1 MSTSPRPD
9 VGDDPA
15 GLLLLRGSVA
25 EVSAWLRKG
34 VVPATVVP
42 MDGWTAVFPEGRSF
56 ADPPYADGSM
66 VTASR
71 PIPRKLGP
79 ALGFWV
85 VDGRAIITVQTKGR
99 GGIRYVVWEPERGI
113 VSPPGLTVAGPVTI
127 QRVAGGG
134 NRAELVEILRELYVQ
149 PDRLL
154 AAVVS
159 VLELPGARTLIDPA
173 GAEDLPDAVSVLPA
187 PKEIGYFND
196 AVKDAVRLR
205 QELEA

>member
-9 VGDDPA
+9 TGDDPA
-15 GLLLLRGSVA
+15 GLLLLRGSVP
-25 EVSAWLRKG
+25 EVSAWIRKG
-34 VVPATVVP
+34 VVPATVAP
-42 MDGWTAVFPEGRSF
+42 MDGWTAVFPEGASF
-56 ADPPYADGSM
+56 ADPPYADGTM

-85 VDGRAIITVQTKGR
+85 VDGRAIITLQTRGR
-99 GGIRYVVWEPERGI
+99 GGIRWVVWEPERGI
-113 VSPPGLTVAGPVTI
+113 VAPPGLPQAGPVSL

-134 NRAELVEILRELYVQ
+134 SRSELVEILHELYVQ

-154 AAVVS
+154 AAVVA
-159 VLELPGARTLIDPA
+159 VLKLPGARLMVDA
-173 GAEDLPDAVSVLPA
+173 SGVADLPGAVSVLPA
-187 PKEIGYFND
+187 PKEVGYFND
-196 AVKDAVRLR
+196 AVRDAVRLR